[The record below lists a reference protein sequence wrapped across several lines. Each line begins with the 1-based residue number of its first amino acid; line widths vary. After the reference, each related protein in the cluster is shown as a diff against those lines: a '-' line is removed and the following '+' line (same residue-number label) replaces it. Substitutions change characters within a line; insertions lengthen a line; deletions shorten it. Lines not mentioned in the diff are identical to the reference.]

1 MAWSKTDERTFRCL
15 MAIAAGV
22 LIGLVTLGF
31 FFVAEAVSSQGGAPL
46 SAETAKHERE
56 RDNFRR
62 AVLLLFI
69 VACVA
74 LILVGV
80 TGIYKM
86 HSPQAIARRRAN
98 ELPPESKPG
107 AQDL

>member
-1 MAWSKTDERTFRCL
+1 MAWSDTDKRTFQCL
-15 MAIAAGV
+15 MAIAVGV
-22 LIGLVTLGF
+22 FIGLVTIGF
-31 FFVAEAVSSQGGAPL
+31 FFLAEAVGNQGGAPL

-69 VACVA
+69 LACAA
-74 LILVGV
+74 LVVIGV

-86 HSPQAIARRRAN
+86 HSPQALARRRAN
-98 ELPPESKPG
+98 ELPPESKPD
-107 AQDL
+107 APDL

>member
-1 MAWSKTDERTFRCL
+1 MAWSKTDERTSLCL

-22 LIGLVTLGF
+22 LIGLVTIGF
-31 FFVAEAVSSQGGAPL
+31 FFVAEAVSSQGGNPP

-69 VACVA
+69 LACAA
-74 LILVGV
+74 LVVIGV
-80 TGIYKM
+80 TGIYRM
-86 HSPQAIARRRAN
+86 HSPQAVARRRAN
-98 ELPPESKPG
+98 ELPLESKPG
-107 AQDL
+107 APDS